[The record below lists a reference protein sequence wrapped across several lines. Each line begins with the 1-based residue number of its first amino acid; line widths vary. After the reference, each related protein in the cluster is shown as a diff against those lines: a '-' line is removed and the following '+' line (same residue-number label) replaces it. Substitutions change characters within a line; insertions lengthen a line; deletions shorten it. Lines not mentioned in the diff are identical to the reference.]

1 MSDSAQGTAVAVGA
15 ATDSEV
21 MSLAPGV
28 METIVRIAVND
39 VDGVV
44 GVCSPATRAPRKLFA
59 PKPVAPGVD
68 IVMDDNGKAS
78 VALHLTVKYGYVL
91 LDVAAQVREAVAEAL
106 LAQVGLDVSSIDVY
120 VDNIAFN

>member
-1 MSDSAQGTAVAVGA
+1 MSDSAQGAAVAVGA
-15 ATDSEV
+15 ATDSET

-28 METIVRIAVND
+28 METIVRIAVSE

-44 GVCSPATRAPRKLFA
+44 GICSPQTSAPRKLFA

-68 IVMDDNGKAS
+68 IAMEDNKAS
-78 VALHLTVKYGYVL
+78 VAVHLTVKYGHVL
-91 LDVAAQVREAVAEAL
+91 PDVAAQVREAVAEAL
-106 LAQVGLDVSSIDVY
+106 KSQVGVGVNSIDVY